1 MNFFV
6 QAEKKTSKK
15 SKHFKNELLFTLY
28 GDVLYKC
35 ERILAGSEQ
44 IAFQSNCGEN
54 ASMKRGLIPLQKK
67 KKENP
72 RKLEEKQRAFP
83 SRLGNNDAET
93 RSWYTARLPLHRCQ
107 NASLVP
113 SSKDA

>member
-1 MNFFV
+1 MKRNAWHLALQTEKKWNGNKRRDYFLGTQSTKKKIVLNFFV

-67 KKENP
+67 KKKTHEN
-72 RKLEEKQRAFP
+72 
-83 SRLGNNDAET
+83 
-93 RSWYTARLPLHRCQ
+93 
-107 NASLVP
+107 
-113 SSKDA
+113 